1 MKVGVFDS
9 GVGGLTVLKEL
20 LKELNSTDFIYYG
33 DSLNSPYGTKSIED
47 IRSFSYKI
55 GEFLINQKVDLIV
68 IACNTATVA
77 SLDYLKEKFPT
88 LPIIGVINPG
98 ANMALKQSQN
108 KKIGVLSTPLTA
120 KTNAYKNAIRD
131 LNPNYEVYQQG
142 CELLC
147 PMIEKG
153 WEDNEKSEK
162 ILKDYINQLPKDIDT
177 LILGCTHY
185 PYLEEKIK
193 TIVNYNIVNPAKET
207 AKLVKEKLNELRDNS
222 VVNIEKL
229 NNTKKL
235 SYYVSGNLEN
245 FVSVGEQLLD
255 RKIENAYKI

>member
-20 LKELNSTDFIYYG
+20 LKELNSAEFIYYG
-33 DSLNSPYGTKSIED
+33 DSFNSPYGIKTIED
-47 IRSFSYKI
+47 IQKLCHKI
-55 GEFLINQKVDLIV
+55 SEFLISKDVDLIV

-98 ANMALKQSQN
+98 ASMALRESKN

-120 KTNAYKNAIRD
+120 KTNAYKNAIQS
-131 LNPNYEVYQQG
+131 LNESYEVYQQG

-153 WEDNEKSEK
+153 WKDNEESHD
-162 ILKDYINQLPKDIDT
+162 ILKNYIEKLPKDIDT

-185 PYLEEKIK
+185 PYLEEKIRD
-193 TIVNYNIVNPAKET
+193 IAQCNIVNPAKET
-207 AKLVKEKLNELRDNS
+207 ARLVGEQL
-222 VVNIEKL
+222 
-229 NNTKKL
+229 KKL
-235 SYYVSGNLEN
+235 KSVANLENYNKISYYVTGDLEN
-245 FVSVGEQLLD
+245 FITVGEQLLNQKMVNVH
-255 RKIENAYKI
+255 KI

>member
-20 LKELNSTDFIYYG
+20 LKELSSAEFIYYG
-33 DSLNSPYGTKSIED
+33 DSFNSPYGTKTIED
-47 IRSFSYKI
+47 IQKLCYKI
-55 GEFLINQKVDLIV
+55 SEFLIDKDVDLIV

-98 ANMALKQSQN
+98 ATMALRESKN

-120 KTNAYKNAIRD
+120 KTNAYKNAIQN
-131 LNPNYEVYQQG
+131 LNESYEVYQQG

-153 WEDNEKSEK
+153 WKDTDKSHN
-162 ILKDYINQLPKDIDT
+162 ILKNYIEKLPKDIDT

-185 PYLEEKIK
+185 PYLEEKIRDIAK
-193 TIVNYNIVNPAKET
+193 CTIVNPAKET
-207 AKLVKEKLNELRDNS
+207 ARLVSQQL
-222 VVNIEKL
+222 
-229 NNTKKL
+229 KKL
-235 SYYVSGNLEN
+235 KSIANLENYNKISYYVTGDLEN
-245 FVSVGEQLLD
+245 FITVGEQLLD
-255 RKIENAYKI
+255 QKMVDVHKI

>member
-20 LKELNSTDFIYYG
+20 LKEIGSAEFIYYG
-33 DSLNSPYGTKSIED
+33 DSFNSPYGTKTIED
-47 IRSFSYKI
+47 IQKLCYKI
-55 GEFLINQKVDLIV
+55 SEFLIDKDVDLIV

-98 ANMALKQSQN
+98 ATMALRESKN

-120 KTNAYKNAIRD
+120 KTNAYKNAIQN
-131 LNPNYEVYQQG
+131 LNENYEVYQQG

-153 WEDNEKSEK
+153 WKDNEESHN
-162 ILKDYINQLPKDIDT
+162 ILKNYIENLPKDIDT

-185 PYLEEKIK
+185 PYLEEKIRDIAK
-193 TIVNYNIVNPAKET
+193 CTIVNPAKET
-207 AKLVKEKLNELRDNS
+207 ARLVGEQL
-222 VVNIEKL
+222 
-229 NNTKKL
+229 KKL
-235 SYYVSGNLEN
+235 KSITNLKNYNKISYYVTGDLEN
-245 FVSVGEQLLD
+245 FITVGEQLLD
-255 RKIENAYKI
+255 QKMVDVHKI

>member
-20 LKELNSTDFIYYG
+20 LKELSSAEFIYYG
-33 DSLNSPYGTKSIED
+33 DSFNSPYGTKTIED
-47 IRSFSYKI
+47 IQKLCYKI
-55 GEFLINQKVDLIV
+55 SEFLINKDVDLIV

-98 ANMALKQSQN
+98 ATMALRESKN

-120 KTNAYKNAIRD
+120 YKNAIQN
-131 LNPNYEVYQQG
+131 LNENYEVYQQG

-153 WEDNEKSEK
+153 WKDNEESHN
-162 ILKDYINQLPKDIDT
+162 ILKNYIENLPKDIDT

-185 PYLEEKIK
+185 PYLEEKIRDIAK
-193 TIVNYNIVNPAKET
+193 CTIVNPAKET
-207 AKLVKEKLNELRDNS
+207 ARLVGEQL
-222 VVNIEKL
+222 
-229 NNTKKL
+229 KKL
-235 SYYVSGNLEN
+235 KSIANLKNYNKISYYVTGDLEN
-245 FVSVGEQLLD
+245 FITVGEQLLD
-255 RKIENAYKI
+255 QKMVDVHKI

>member
-20 LKELNSTDFIYYG
+20 LKELSSAEFIYYG
-33 DSLNSPYGTKSIED
+33 DSFNSPYGTKTIED
-47 IRSFSYKI
+47 IQKLCYKI
-55 GEFLINQKVDLIV
+55 SEFLINKDVDLIV

-98 ANMALKQSQN
+98 ATMALRESKN

-120 KTNAYKNAIRD
+120 KTNAYKNAIQN
-131 LNPNYEVYQQG
+131 LNESYEVYQQG

-153 WEDNEKSEK
+153 WKDTEESHN
-162 ILKDYINQLPKDIDT
+162 ILKNYIEKLPKDIDT

-193 TIVNYNIVNPAKET
+193 DIAKCTIVNPAKET
-207 AKLVKEKLNELRDNS
+207 ARLVGEQL
-222 VVNIEKL
+222 
-229 NNTKKL
+229 KKL
-235 SYYVSGNLEN
+235 KSIANLKNYNKISYYVTGDLEN
-245 FVSVGEQLLD
+245 FITVGEQLLNQKMVD
-255 RKIENAYKI
+255 VHKI

>member
-20 LKELNSTDFIYYG
+20 LKELDFVDFIYYG
-33 DSLNSPYGTKSIED
+33 DSFNSPYGTKTIEE
-47 IRSFSYKI
+47 IQELCYKI
-55 GEFLINQKVDLIV
+55 SKFLITKNVDLIV

-98 ANMALKQSQN
+98 AKMALKESKN
-108 KKIGVLSTPLTA
+108 RKIGVLSTPLTA
-120 KTNAYKNAIRD
+120 KTNAYKNAIIN
-131 LNPNYEVYQQG
+131 LNENYEVYQQG

-153 WEDNEKSEK
+153 WKDDEESHN
-162 ILKDYINQLPKDIDT
+162 ILKSYIEELPEDIDT

-185 PYLEEKIK
+185 PFLEEKIK
-193 TIVNYNIVNPAKET
+193 TITHCNIVNPAKET
-207 AKLVKEKLNELRDNS
+207 AKLVGEQL
-222 VVNIEKL
+222 
-229 NNTKKL
+229 KKIKNVANL
-235 SYYVSGNLEN
+235 KNYNKISYYVTGDLNN
-245 FVSVGEQLLD
+245 FITVGEQLLNQKMVD
-255 RKIENAYKI
+255 VYKI

>member
-20 LKELNSTDFIYYG
+20 LKEIGSAEFIYYG
-33 DSLNSPYGTKSIED
+33 DSFNSPYGTKTIED
-47 IRSFSYKI
+47 IQKLCYKI
-55 GEFLINQKVDLIV
+55 SEFLINKDVDLIV

-98 ANMALKQSQN
+98 ATMALRESKN

-120 KTNAYKNAIRD
+120 KTNAYKNAIQN
-131 LNPNYEVYQQG
+131 LNENYEVYQQG

-153 WEDNEKSEK
+153 WKDNEESHN
-162 ILKDYINQLPKDIDT
+162 ILKNYIENLPKDIDT

-185 PYLEEKIK
+185 PYLEEKIRDIAK
-193 TIVNYNIVNPAKET
+193 CTIVNPAKET
-207 AKLVKEKLNELRDNS
+207 ARLVGEQL
-222 VVNIEKL
+222 
-229 NNTKKL
+229 KKL
-235 SYYVSGNLEN
+235 KSIVNLKNYNKISYYVTGDLED
-245 FVSVGEQLLD
+245 FITVGEQLLNQKMVD
-255 RKIENAYKI
+255 VHKI

>member
-20 LKELNSTDFIYYG
+20 LKELSSAEFIYYG
-33 DSLNSPYGTKSIED
+33 DSFNSPYGTKTIED
-47 IRSFSYKI
+47 IQKLCYKI
-55 GEFLINQKVDLIV
+55 SEFLINKDVDLIV

-98 ANMALKQSQN
+98 ATMALRESKN

-120 KTNAYKNAIRD
+120 KTNAYKNAIQN
-131 LNPNYEVYQQG
+131 LNENYEVYQQG

-153 WEDNEKSEK
+153 WKDNEESHN
-162 ILKDYINQLPKDIDT
+162 ILKNYIENLPKDIDT

-185 PYLEEKIK
+185 PYLEEKIRDIAK
-193 TIVNYNIVNPAKET
+193 CTIVNPAKET
-207 AKLVKEKLNELRDNS
+207 ARLVGEQL
-222 VVNIEKL
+222 
-229 NNTKKL
+229 KKL
-235 SYYVSGNLEN
+235 KSIVNLKNYNKISYYVTGDLEN
-245 FVSVGEQLLD
+245 FITVGEQLLD
-255 RKIENAYKI
+255 QKMVDVHKI

>member
-20 LKELNSTDFIYYG
+20 LKELSSAEFIYYG
-33 DSLNSPYGTKSIED
+33 DSFNSPYGTKTIED
-47 IRSFSYKI
+47 IQKLCYKI
-55 GEFLINQKVDLIV
+55 SEFLINKDVDLIV

-98 ANMALKQSQN
+98 ATMALRESKN

-120 KTNAYKNAIRD
+120 NKNAIQN
-131 LNPNYEVYQQG
+131 LNENYEVYQQG

-153 WEDNEKSEK
+153 WKDNEESHN
-162 ILKDYINQLPKDIDT
+162 ILKNYIENLPKDIDT

-185 PYLEEKIK
+185 PYLEEKIRDIAK
-193 TIVNYNIVNPAKET
+193 CTIVNPAKET
-207 AKLVKEKLNELRDNS
+207 ARLVGEQL
-222 VVNIEKL
+222 
-229 NNTKKL
+229 KKL
-235 SYYVSGNLEN
+235 KSIANLKNYNKISYYVTGDLEN
-245 FVSVGEQLLD
+245 FITVGEQLLD
-255 RKIENAYKI
+255 QKMVDVHKI